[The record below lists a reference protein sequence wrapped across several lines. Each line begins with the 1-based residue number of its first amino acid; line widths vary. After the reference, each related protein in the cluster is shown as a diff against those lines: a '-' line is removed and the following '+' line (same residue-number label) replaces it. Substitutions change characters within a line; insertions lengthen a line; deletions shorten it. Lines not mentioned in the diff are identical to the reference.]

1 MASAAARSFLE
12 VPVQDVARSPLVAG
26 QVLPGLCVFGLLA
39 VLKNKPHGVDA
50 WNNFDKSA
58 KSKGSDGE
66 TTLQGA
72 GVEVSHA
79 KVVGHPKARR
89 VVAPAHVPRF
99 LVITSGRQALPAL
112 QSSDLERALV
122 ARGLASERVQ
132 DLLAEQ
138 VQGLQARPEDAAL
151 LRQTAAVFGRPLAVR
166 HMRVPKRN
174 GEGTVLVMAA
184 IDLVMAA
191 KGCDYSA
198 AQSIV
203 WNIFKDYYGTDLD
216 AVTYRVRFFNGG
228 RGGGSNSLALDV
240 QGACELLCL
249 IPGSD
254 VGAAL
259 RRRAV
264 DTMLR
269 VEGGDTS
276 LLDRIQANR
285 RFQDYL
291 AQHDPDH
298 PLRAIG
304 EHAERRQAE
313 EAVPKAQWRE
323 ELLIVNDT
331 PLGDFL
337 EESEIRL
344 ELPQQMPSSKRIRI
358 TADYAT
364 LNASTTTVDHPVAFL
379 IFQQP
384 PQQPQQPQHPQ
395 QPQQPQHPQQPHAAG
410 SAMFTELVK
419 AGCPG
424 CNGRALKALTL
435 KAYSEFARLVAQD
448 EQRSDASVRAELASS
463 LGAHAAV
470 PEKWQALARAAVEA
484 SLASNGPVAAGGPTA
499 PPAAAIPAHRRPA
512 AAPKP
517 FVAEAEHGAA
527 KDAANALWIQQ
538 LRPGAVLFFLDS
550 WTEATGLVLRTT
562 RALKRAGFSSQLHS
576 ANPDASICVQ
586 LRNEGVEAFEGTW
599 EQMPAGSRFDG
610 IYLDLCSG
618 SEDYLR
624 RQLELA
630 TLRAAPGCNLAWTLT
645 ERNFNGEPLLLRVM
659 GLGEFL
665 QDLGWLPALR
675 RVRASTLLH
684 RSGRGQQVVTQLWQ
698 RG

>member
-12 VPVQDVARSPLVAG
+12 VPIQDVARSPLAAG

-39 VLKNKPHGVDA
+39 VLKNRPHGVDA

-138 VQGLQARPEDAAL
+138 VQGLQARPEDVAL
-151 LRQTAAVFGRPLAVR
+151 LQQTAAVFGRPLVVR
-166 HMRVPKRN
+166 HLRVPKRN
-174 GEGTVLVMAA
+174 GEGTVFVMSA

-191 KGCDYSA
+191 KGCDYA
-198 AQSIV
+198 AAKLIT
-203 WNIFKDYYGTDLD
+203 WRIFKDYYGMDLD
-216 AVTYRVRFFNGG
+216 ADEHPVGDPVSEVSSCNLTHRVRFYDGE

-254 VGAAL
+254 FGAAL

-285 RFQDYL
+285 RFQEYL

-304 EHAERRQAE
+304 EHAERRHAE
-313 EAVPKAQWRE
+313 EAVPEAQRRE
-323 ELLIVNDT
+323 EVELLLAHRKRVLELEFDT
-331 PLGDFL
+331 LQKKA
-337 EESEIRL
+337 RL
-344 ELPQQMPSSKRIRI
+344 ETERLGHENARLAAEAAVARAEAQGRQDLLHEGFRRERASTI
-358 TADYAT
+358 TANFEALRLLRPERGQAPLSPRSVLLVEDELRTALLGRERPDPELGRPLYC
-364 LNASTTTVDHPVAFL
+364 SKFL
-379 IFQQP
+379 KEQLVLTD
-384 PQQPQQPQHPQ
+384 
-395 QPQQPQHPQQPHAAG
+395 HAARDRAKVFG
-410 SAMFTELVK
+410 IHVKEAVRAMFPDYNLEARTNRCVDGHERETHLYFE
-419 AGCPG
+419 AHLPAFR
-424 CNGRALKALTL
+424 RALER
-435 KAYSEFARLVAQD
+435 Y
-448 EQRSDASVRAELASS
+448 
-463 LGAHAAV
+463 
-470 PEKWQALARAAVEA
+470 
-484 SLASNGPVAAGGPTA
+484 
-499 PPAAAIPAHRRPA
+499 
-512 AAPKP
+512 
-517 FVAEAEHGAA
+517 
-527 KDAANALWIQQ
+527 
-538 LRPGAVLFFLDS
+538 
-550 WTEATGLVLRTT
+550 TE
-562 RALKRAGFSSQLHS
+562 
-576 ANPDASICVQ
+576 
-586 LRNEGVEAFEGTW
+586 
-599 EQMPAGSRFDG
+599 
-610 IYLDLCSG
+610 
-618 SEDYLR
+618 
-624 RQLELA
+624 
-630 TLRAAPGCNLAWTLT
+630 RAAPVRDEELSREGREA
-645 ERNFNGEPLLLRVM
+645 R
-659 GLGEFL
+659 
-665 QDLGWLPALR
+665 R
-675 RVRASTLLH
+675 RVQAAPRPLSFVARPSAATAL
-684 RSGRGQQVVTQLWQ
+684 SSEDAPTA
-698 RG
+698 

>member
-12 VPVQDVARSPLVAG
+12 VPIQDVARSPLAAG

-39 VLKNKPHGVDA
+39 VLKNRPHGVDA

-138 VQGLQARPEDAAL
+138 VQGLQARPEDVAL
-151 LRQTAAVFGRPLAVR
+151 LQQTAAVFGRPLAVR
-166 HMRVPKRN
+166 HLRVPKRN

-191 KGCDYSA
+191 KGCDYA
-198 AQSIV
+198 AAKLIT
-203 WNIFKDYYGTDLD
+203 WRIFKDYYGMDLD
-216 AVTYRVRFFNGG
+216 AEASCNLIYKVRFYTGE
-228 RGGGSNSLALDV
+228 RGGSNTVALDV

-254 VGAAL
+254 FGAAL

-285 RFQDYL
+285 RFQEYL

-298 PLRAIG
+298 PLRAVG

-313 EAVPKAQWRE
+313 EAVPEAQRRE
-323 ELLIVNDT
+323 ELLIANDN

-364 LNASTTTVDHPVAFL
+364 LNASTTTVDPPVAFL
-379 IFQQP
+379 SLP
-384 PQQPQQPQHPQ
+384 D
-395 QPQQPQHPQQPHAAG
+395 AAG

-419 AGCPG
+419 AGRPG
-424 CNGRALKALTL
+424 CNGRFLKALTL
-435 KAYSEFARLVAQD
+435 KAYAEFARLVAQD

-463 LGAHAAV
+463 LGAHVAV

-484 SLASNGPVAAGGPTA
+484 SLASDGPVAAGGPAA
-499 PPAAAIPAHRRPA
+499 PPAAAVQARRRPA
-512 AAPKP
+512 GAPKP

-550 WTEATGLVLRTT
+550 WTEATGLALRTT